1 MRVQYMCK
9 YCKQF
14 LGELN
19 QPEWSRADAERACG
33 INRLNAM
40 EQTEV
45 VDYNG
50 IDESMQVKTV
60 CDYCQNAVE
69 LHPELLVEGKL
80 LQ

>member
-19 QPEWSRADAERACG
+19 QPGWSRADAERMCG
-33 INRLNAM
+33 LNQLSAV
-40 EQTEV
+40 ELRDAI
-45 VDYNG
+45 DYNG
-50 IDESMQVKTV
+50 MESIHVKTV
-60 CDYCQNAVE
+60 CEYCQNAVE